1 MTKAVK
7 AVVFDAYGTLFDVY
21 SIGALAETL
30 FPGQGS
36 AISSIWRDKQL
47 EYSRIISLSDPNQAQ
62 GSRYYLSFWEIT
74 RRALR
79 YTLSRLG
86 LPFSGH
92 DEHALMGQ
100 YAKLTAFPEV
110 RGVLEAIRKQ
120 GLACAILSNGSPEM
134 LASAVSSAGIA
145 DLTQELISVDTVRQF
160 KTLPVTYQRVLEIY
174 PVSPE
179 EILFVSSNAWDV
191 VAATWFGFSTVW
203 INRLGLPYETIGEKP
218 TYEGNDLSRVL
229 AILEVPA
236 VQVVPKA
243 KP

>member
-1 MTKAVK
+1 VTKPIK

-36 AISSIWRDKQL
+36 AVSVLWRDKQL
-47 EYSRIISLSDPNQAQ
+47 EYSRIISLSDPDQTQ

-79 YTLSRLG
+79 YTLERLR
-86 LPFSGH
+86 LPFS
-92 DEHALMGQ
+92 DPEEQALMGQ
-100 YAKLTAFPEV
+100 YAKLSAFPEV
-110 RGVLEAIRKQ
+110 RGVLQAIRDQ
-120 GLACAILSNGSPEM
+120 GLPCAILSNGSPEM
-134 LASAVSSAGIA
+134 LASAVDSAGIE
-145 DLTQELISVDTVRQF
+145 DLMDGLISVDAVRQF
-160 KTLPVTYQRVLEIY
+160 KTLPVTYQRVLDTY

-203 INRLGLPYETIGEKP
+203 VNRLGLPYETIGEPP
-218 TYEGNDLSRVL
+218 TYEGNDLERVL
-229 AILEVPA
+229 AILKVSGVCA
-236 VQVVPKA
+236 APKV
-243 KP
+243 